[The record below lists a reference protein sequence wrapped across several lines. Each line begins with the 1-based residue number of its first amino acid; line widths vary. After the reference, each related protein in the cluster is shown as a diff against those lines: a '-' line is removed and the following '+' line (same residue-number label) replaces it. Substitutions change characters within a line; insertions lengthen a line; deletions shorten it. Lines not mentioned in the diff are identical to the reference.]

1 MRVGQLEQ
9 LLKTRMILILNFT
22 RPHTITY
29 KNCTP
34 LGPITI
40 TKRLGLAV
48 MDWVNNLNSEF

>member
-1 MRVGQLEQ
+1 MRLGQLEQ

-22 RPHTITY
+22 RPITY

-40 TKRLGLAV
+40 TKRLGGAV
-48 MDWVNNLNSEF
+48 MDRLNNVNTEF